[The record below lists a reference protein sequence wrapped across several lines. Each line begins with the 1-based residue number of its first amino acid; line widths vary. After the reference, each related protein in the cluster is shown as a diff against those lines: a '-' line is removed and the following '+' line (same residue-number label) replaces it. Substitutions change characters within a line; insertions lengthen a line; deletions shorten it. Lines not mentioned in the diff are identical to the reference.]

1 MLKKAYLIPPNSHFL
16 KTLINY
22 FSKELNFLHP
32 EVSKYLFVFPT
43 KRASYFFKFY
53 LSEKIENSAFF
64 LPQVYS
70 WEEFLQ
76 FLYLE
81 LSPSPSLL
89 YPDSTGILLFL
100 ESLKRSPIDEFLN
113 EKEEKLLFWAEKF
126 LEVFEEFEKEGKT
139 PKDVPLP
146 PEEVPEPIRLLLENL
161 SKLYENFKALL
172 KEKKILLNNFLY
184 AEILEL
190 LKTRPNSLKDK
201 IKGLYFC
208 GFGALRR
215 AEREIIEALLKILS
229 NKEIKFFFET
239 NPEPHPIISYTLRE
253 LNLVGEVL
261 PENHFDK
268 PLRENKVYF
277 FSFPDF
283 ESEIKKLSEF
293 LESRKRPDEMAII
306 LPSHL
311 TLLPLLRI
319 LAQKDLEVNITLPYP
334 LLYLSLNQLLLSL
347 LKIQRER
354 QDKAYPTEKFLK
366 ILRHPLV
373 LSLFQENNFY
383 LNLFQTLSDF
393 LLKERPFMV
402 SKEELLSP
410 LDTLQKESFL
420 EFYTVF
426 FENWE
431 DLKDL
436 SDLKRALFEFL
447 DVFKPLL
454 SKLTNDEGSIEEYLH
469 FHYLSFLEKEILP
482 LFDLDIFSASNNKN
496 FWLNYLEYLLSRGS
510 IPLFGEPLKGLQ
522 ILGFLESRLLSFEKV
537 IVLDVNEGILPP
549 SSSIN
554 PLLTDEM
561 KRIFGL
567 PLYHNEIWDYYFERL
582 LYSSQETNLFYIE
595 TSQGKT
601 ELYREPSRFIHKWK
615 WYEEKT
621 KKKPFEEK
629 VKLTFHIPGEREYLR
644 KGEEDQRII
653 KSYLEKGEISRS
665 FLETYLACP
674 IKFYFKYVLNLKDF
688 DEAFLLDR
696 EIGDFIH
703 KFFERLF
710 RDYLYK
716 NISFKELVENK
727 SWEDLFDNLWKELN
741 FEKKFDPLN
750 LFLSEKISKACIEK
764 YFTFLAKKEE
774 DGKLKNCQIL
784 GIENE
789 LSYETNFKENSLE
802 IEYPIKFYGR
812 VDFIIKRVERIP
824 TYLILDFKSN
834 PEKEPAPKSLD
845 KLVKFK
851 PPENFERE
859 SLKELKSLFGKNLTN
874 FQLLF
879 YLFLFLKKAS
889 NFGVDFN
896 KETVDAGY
904 LRPSNFTEPEKLLLE
919 NKVISKRQLFLR
931 FLEREF
937 EKLLHYLLKHL
948 LLCEV
953 FYFTEDKNECK
964 FCSYRI
970 PCQNLRVRRERLE
983 AKA

>member
-1 MLKKAYLIPPNSHFL
+1 MPKNAYLISPNSHFL

-22 FSKELNFLHP
+22 LSKELNFLHP
-32 EVSKYLFVFPT
+32 EVSQYFFIFPT
-43 KRASYFFKFY
+43 KRASYFFKYY
-53 LSEKIENSAFF
+53 LSEKIGAPAFF
-64 LPQVYS
+64 LPKIYS

-76 FLYLE
+76 FLYVE

-89 YPDSTGILLFL
+89 YPDSAGILLFI
-100 ESLKRSPIDEFLN
+100 ESLKRCPLEDFLS
-113 EKEEKLLFWAEKF
+113 EKEEKLLFWAERF

-139 PKDVPLP
+139 PRDVPLP
-146 PEEVPEPIRLLLENL
+146 PEGIPEAIKVLLENL

-172 KEKKILLNNFLY
+172 KEKRILLGNFLY
-184 AEILEL
+184 AEVLEL
-190 LKTRPNSLKDK
+190 LKTRGELLKNK

-208 GFGALRR
+208 GFGALRK
-215 AEREIIEALLKILS
+215 AEREIIGILSEILS
-229 NKEIKFFFET
+229 NQEIKFFFES
-239 NPEPHPIISYTLRE
+239 NPKPHPIISSTLKE
-253 LNLVGEVL
+253 LNIEGEVL
-261 PENHFDK
+261 PESYFES

-277 FSFPDF
+277 FSFPDS
-283 ESEIKKLSEF
+283 ESEIKKVSEF
-293 LESRKRPDEMAII
+293 LEPKTRPDEMAII

-319 LAQKDLEVNITLPYP
+319 LEKRDLEVNITLPYP

-354 QDKAYPTEKFLK
+354 RDKAYPTEKFLK
-366 ILRHPLV
+366 ILKHPLV
-373 LSLFQENNFY
+373 LGLFQESNFH
-383 LNLFQTLSDF
+383 LNLLRTLSDY
-393 LLKERPFMV
+393 LSKERPLLI
-402 SKEELLSP
+402 SKEELLSL
-410 LDTLQKESFL
+410 LDTLQKEAFL
-420 EFYTVF
+420 KFYNVF

-431 DLKDL
+431 NIEDL

-447 DVFKPLL
+447 DFFKPFL
-454 SKLTNDEGSIEEYLH
+454 SKPTNEEGSIEEYLH
-469 FHYLSFLEKEILP
+469 FSYLSFLEREILP
-482 LFDLDIFSASNNKN
+482 LFDLDIFAAFNNKT
-496 FWLNYLEYLLSRGS
+496 FWLIYLEYLLSRGS

-549 SSSIN
+549 FSSIN

-582 LYSSQETNLFYIE
+582 LCSSQETNLFYIE

-615 WYEEKT
+615 WYAEKT

-629 VKLTFHIPGEREYLR
+629 TKLTFHIPGEREYLE
-644 KGEEDQRII
+644 KGEEDLKII
-653 KSYLEKGEISRS
+653 KSYLEKGKISRS
-665 FLETYLACP
+665 FLETYLTCP
-674 IKFYFKYVLNLKDF
+674 VKFYFQYILNLEAS
-688 DEAFLLDR
+688 DEASLLDR
-696 EIGDFIH
+696 EIGEFIH
-703 KFFERLF
+703 KFFEKLF
-710 RDYLYK
+710 EGYINQNL
-716 NISFKELVENK
+716 SFKELVENK
-727 SWEDLFDNLWKELN
+727 SWEDLFDACWKECN

-784 GIENE
+784 GVEKE
-789 LSYETNFKENSLE
+789 LFYETIFKEDSLG

-812 VDFIIKRVERIP
+812 LDFIIKRVEGIP

-834 PEKEPAPKSLD
+834 PEKDPAPKALD
-845 KLVKFK
+845 KLIKFK
-851 PPENFERE
+851 LPENFERE
-859 SLKELKSLFGKNLTN
+859 SLKELKSLFGENLTN

-889 NFGVDFN
+889 HFGVDFN

-904 LRPSNFTEPEKLLLE
+904 LRPSNFKEPEKLLLE
-919 NKVISKRQLFLR
+919 NKVIAKRQLYLR
-931 FLEREF
+931 FIEKEF
-937 EKLLHYLLKHL
+937 EKLLQYLLKHL

-964 FCSYRI
+964 FCSYKI
-970 PCQNLRVRRERLE
+970 PCQNLRIRREGLE
-983 AKA
+983 VKA